1 MMWFKE
7 LTGFEESD
15 PIQVRKN
22 ISVEGEFLLS
32 IVNGRK
38 VRFGRLEIP
47 TLKVLKESVSPLNSY
62 SNKIQIAEIVGNV
75 QELHSLSENK
85 GAMFQAASQFNLLE
99 MVGPQVTPEMG
110 VSIYEFDKTQGPSCA
125 IACGAGTIYR
135 NYFVDLDGDM
145 GQSERKQIDCL
156 EDIGREFDNESKK
169 YWKMQNG
176 YALATRNGLSEI
188 SEIIQSLSD
197 PAYENL
203 KEKLKIGIQWDTE
216 VTLASADQIVSQ
228 AYCSALP
235 VAYSH
240 IDAALWRDFAN
251 LILEASYE
259 ATFYAA
265 LQNFENTGNPRLY
278 LTLVGGGAFG
288 NDLDWILNAIS
299 KAVIKFKFTPLEVKI
314 VSYRGS
320 IPEIQKFI
328 NDLGKDYK

>member
-1 MMWFKE
+1 MWFKE